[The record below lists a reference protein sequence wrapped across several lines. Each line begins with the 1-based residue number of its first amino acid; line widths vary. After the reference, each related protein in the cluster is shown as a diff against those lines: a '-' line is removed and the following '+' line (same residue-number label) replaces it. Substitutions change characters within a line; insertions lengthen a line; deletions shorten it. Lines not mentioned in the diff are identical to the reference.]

1 MCLGPTLQ
9 GTSAQACSHMDI
21 IYEQCCGVAM
31 GAGRWATV
39 APSHHHDVTVFFIHK
54 LIDQLHANTV

>member
-1 MCLGPTLQ
+1 
-9 GTSAQACSHMDI
+9 MDI
-21 IYEQCCGVAM
+21 INEQCCGVAM